1 MSKETP
7 EKSVKT
13 VTASDEVFDFTLDPE
28 VMEPSL
34 LAAYY
39 RVRRAAMQRND
50 ASLMPEGKKMTRA
63 EIEEL
68 IGGELGQP
76 EGPRPCCV

>member
-7 EKSVKT
+7 EKSVKAAP
-13 VTASDEVFDFTLDPE
+13 ASGEVFDFTLDPE
-28 VMEPSL
+28 VMEPAV

-50 ASLMPEGKKMTRA
+50 ASLMPEGRKMTRT
-63 EIEEL
+63 EIEEM